1 MQFSRKDS
9 LSIGSINESKSDLI
23 LIITYE
29 SDRI

>member
-9 LSIGSINESKSDLI
+9 LSIGSVNELKSDLI
-23 LIITYE
+23 LIITYG